1 MDKTRIALVY
11 ILIACLSLIL
21 SSLPDSPRYI
31 NDGFDMGVYQT
42 VGTWFTEGK
51 QPYKDVFSPYPQLAT
66 YMFALPY
73 AVTGYAEDPGIYRY
87 IFSLLMDLCL
97 ATMIIL
103 IYQYRPVTKNL
114 AFLLL
119 LPASLYFTHNRFD
132 IVPSLFVLISLL
144 MLFNRNFYSAFIFLS
159 ISVLFKWYALVL
171 LPVYVS
177 YLLALKK
184 KNMWQLLAAFFIPVL
199 LVVLHS
205 ISTIGWDNFIIPY
218 KFHLGMGTRQESLLY
233 LLTAIINPVLNTGMV
248 TPVLKPLFL
257 ALQFLVSFMVIFA
270 RPDTET
276 KVIYWSIASI
286 ACFMLF
292 AKYYSPQWILWV
304 FPLLLLIARDK
315 FFILMIIL
323 FDIFTYIYFPV
334 VFGFRKSEH
343 LALLLIFHLLIVIKT
358 GFLIYFLCHAISG
371 IQNDIKLPSFRNK
384 LTRSA

>member
-1 MDKTRIALVY
+1 MDKTRIILFF
-11 ILIACLSLIL
+11 ILIACLSLAL

-31 NDGFDMGVYQT
+31 NDGYDMDVYQA
-42 VGTWFTEGK
+42 VGVWFTEGK

-73 AVTGYAEDPGIYRY
+73 AITDYATDPDIYRY
-87 IFSLLMDLCL
+87 IFSLIMDLCL
-97 ATMIIL
+97 ATMIVM
-103 IYQYRPVTKNL
+103 IYQYRTVTKNL

-119 LPASLYFTHNRFD
+119 LPACLYFSHNRFD
-132 IVPSLFVLISLL
+132 IVPSLLVLISLL
-144 MLFNRNFYSAFIFLS
+144 MLFNREFFYACFFLA

-171 LPVYVS
+171 FPVYIS
-177 YLLALKK
+177 YFLALKIR
-184 KNMWQLLAAFFIPVL
+184 NIWLLLLAFFIPILV
-199 LVVLHS
+199 VVLHS
-205 ISTIGWDNFIIPY
+205 LITIGWDNFIIPY

-292 AKYYSPQWILWV
+292 AKYNSPQWILWV